1 MEGDGVWPPWGA
13 SQGPAGI
20 PLGSIRVSRWPLG
33 WSLSTAYPEPSPAG
47 SANSVKGQY
56 VLGVPGPMFSYS
68 CSALPFQEE
77 QPEPT
82 WQ

>member
-1 MEGDGVWPPWGA
+1 MVCGHPGELLKVQPASHLAASGSHGGPWGGA
-13 SQGPAGI
+13 
-20 PLGSIRVSRWPLG
+20 
-33 WSLSTAYPEPSPAG
+33 LSTAYPEPSPAG

-56 VLGVPGPMFSYS
+56 VLGLPGPMFSYS